1 MPTNRLSIADS
12 LFGFLNADKKKRN
25 KMLREE
31 MLRAIRNKSFLLSI
45 VLAFFSLAHGFA
57 DYMGPTHL
65 RTPDYI
71 RLLPPFY
78 YNAYDAVI
86 WAEWFS
92 LFGFIAPLIA
102 VLPFSDSLGQDRTSG
117 FLRFILSRSSHRLYF
132 VSKSIAAVFAG
143 GLAVSVPV
151 LLLFVLSNVVFERGI
166 NLDVYETKLITSPD
180 ALGPFGALYQS
191 APDLYILS
199 LAALGFVFGAVYA
212 LLGLSV
218 SAISDN
224 RYITLATPFLAY
236 TLVNFGMEIL
246 GGLSKWIPMSALL
259 PFWYRGIQWI
269 HIGLSLGIALG
280 VSMAL
285 FLLAGRLK
293 RDR

>member
-1 MPTNRLSIADS
+1 
-12 LFGFLNADKKKRN
+12 
-25 KMLREE
+25 MLREE

-45 VLAFFSLAHGFA
+45 ALALFSLTHGFA
-57 DYMGPTHL
+57 DYIGPAPL
-65 RTPDYI
+65 RAPDYI

-117 FLRFILSRSSHRLYF
+117 FLRFILSRSSYRLYF
-132 VSKSIAAVFAG
+132 VSKSVAAALAG
-143 GLAVSVPV
+143 GLAVSLPI
-151 LLLFVLSNVVFERGI
+151 LLLFALSNVVFKRGI
-166 NLDVYETKLITSPD
+166 NLDVYESKLTTSPD
-180 ALGPFGALYQS
+180 ALGPFGALYHS

-212 LLGLSV
+212 LLGLSI

-224 RYITLATPFLAY
+224 RYISLATPFLAY
-236 TLVNFGMEIL
+236 MLVNFAMEIL
-246 GGLSKWIPMSALL
+246 GGLSKWIPLSALL
-259 PFWYRGIQWI
+259 PFWYRGIQWK

-285 FLLAGRLK
+285 FLLAGWLK
-293 RDR
+293 QDR